1 MKIAEHIR
9 KAECF
14 EAALSRLDPLA
25 DGEIYA
31 VFLMRA
37 ATNRLNAAMH
47 ALGETTDGAATDAKL
62 GDLNHTYKPPL
73 KTAVPAP
80 LARSFVELAFIE
92 NLRPDIVRGP
102 VDMDRA
108 TAERAKAAHALVRR
122 ETAAVL
128 EKAARR

>member
-1 MKIAEHIR
+1 VKIEEHIR
-9 KAECF
+9 KAEAF
-14 EAALSRLDPLA
+14 EAAMSRLDPVA

-47 ALGETTDGAATDAKL
+47 ALGETTDGAATEARL

-73 KTAVPAP
+73 KAPVPAP

-92 NLRPDIVRGP
+92 NLRPEIVRGP
-102 VDMDRA
+102 ADMDRA

-122 ETAAVL
+122 ETDAVL
-128 EKAARR
+128 GKGKR